1 MMSYPSKTCH
11 SDGLDPGEHGGMSYL
26 TLGPREGPGPGRFR
40 NLDLR
45 DSSSYEAH
53 LAQDRRIM
61 ALPSP

>member
-1 MMSYPSKTCH
+1 MMSYPSKTCQ

-45 DSSSYEAH
+45 DASSFE
-53 LAQDRRIM
+53 AQDRRIM

>member
-1 MMSYPSKTCH
+1 MMSYASETCQ

-45 DSSSYEAH
+45 DAPSFEA
-53 LAQDRRIM
+53 QGRRIM
-61 ALPSP
+61 GLLSK